1 MDSNKTHPKLEKL
14 SDRALIHR
22 QIMVNKLQQCW
33 VDGVLTPSIY
43 HVTTQALGPPNS
55 RLRPHA
61 LWPQVIQNKGGE
73 DQKLKSSELVA
84 NFYTNQKSIVILGR
98 PDTEKQISLLEI
110 AGQLAADASLDKHS
124 FIPAV
129 VNLSAFEAENKLH
142 FDQWVAREINRFY
155 GIPPEIS
162 AEWLDQNILLPL
174 FDGLHLIS
182 TGELRAHCLSEIE
195 KFWLKSSERRA
206 ILTLEPADHDT
217 LNSSDL
223 AEVVHLQPLPKPI
236 TLRYLKLLGRDLI
249 GLRRVLRRETPINQ
263 LAESPFL
270 LHVMCLAYTHEPYPD
285 LMLQDMKHVSDDP
298 EGEPTALFNRFFD
311 RLSLSQA
318 QFLYHEPTV
327 VKQSLMW
334 LAEKTAQRS
343 RLDFFWEDLQPSWLD
358 RRSDLFAYSLFSRT
372 ISGSIIG
379 FLTGLI
385 ISLVVTFG
393 QFGNPDFAF
402 GLPFLSQL
410 FRNPAVGLIS
420 GFLGGGL
427 VAMWDFLR
435 FRRQK
440 AGDLG
445 VFPIRA
451 ILFAVVIGLSFAFTQ
466 MIIFLLNQQS
476 LTAVSTPLLLI
487 GALAALT
494 GGVSF
499 ALLEGQ
505 KKTADHEIRFADRL
519 NWSWGNGFKGS
530 WRGILLGLILGTV
543 SLGAL
548 PLITTQLHQL
558 VPDWS
563 SNFLLYGTNPT
574 ETLTIHL
581 AFGAVIGALSG
592 FVLGFVYYGLKEQ
605 WSSFY
610 LQPEQVV
617 RNSLESGILAATF
630 SGLGITVVI
639 GALGLTAG
647 ASANDL
653 WGAMIGLIMALLL
666 AVICGTTFFW
676 RQGGAAVVN
685 HLILRIIL
693 WSSRRIPF
701 RMSHVFDDGVEML
714 HLYPVGAGYIFSHP
728 WLQNHLRNQL
738 ALLKG
743 QKEAL
748 KREKRARAQKK
759 GFFRRRTAIT

>member
-1 MDSNKTHPKLEKL
+1 MDSNKTLSKLEKL
-14 SDRALIHR
+14 SDRAKIHR

-61 LWPQVIQNKGGE
+61 LWPQVSQKKGDE
-73 DQKLKSSELVA
+73 DQKIKSSELIA
-84 NFYTNQKSIVILGR
+84 NFYTNQNSIVIVGR
-98 PDTEKQISLLEI
+98 PDTEKQMTLLE
-110 AGQLAADASLDKHS
+110 LAAQLVTDASLDKHS
-124 FIPAV
+124 FIPVV
-129 VNLSAFEAENKLH
+129 VNLSAFETGKNLS

-155 GIPPEIS
+155 GIPLEIT

-182 TGELRAHCLSEIE
+182 TSELRAHCLTEIE
-195 KFWLKSSERRA
+195 KNWVQSSERRV
-206 ILTLEPADHDT
+206 ILTLQPAEYDT
-217 LNSSDL
+217 FNSSNSV
-223 AEVVHLQPLPKPI
+223 EVVHLRPLSKPI

-249 GLRRVLRRETPINQ
+249 GLRRALRRETPINQ

-270 LHVMCLAYTHEPYPD
+270 LHVMCLAYTQEPYPD
-285 LMLQDMKHVSDDP
+285 LMLQDMKHVSDVS
-298 EGEPTALFNRFFD
+298 EEEPTALFNRFYD

-372 ISGSIIG
+372 IGGSLIG

-393 QFGNPDFAF
+393 QIGNSDFSF

-410 FRNPAVGLIS
+410 FRNPAVGVVS
-420 GFLGGGL
+420 GFVGGGL
-427 VAMWDFLR
+427 VAMWDFMR
-435 FRRQK
+435 FRQQK

-445 VFPIRA
+445 FFPVRA
-451 ILFAVVIGLSFAFTQ
+451 ILFSVVIGLGFAFTQ
-466 MIIFLLNQQS
+466 MIILLLNQQT
-476 LTAVSTPLLLI
+476 LAAVFTPLLII

-519 NWSWGNGFKGS
+519 NWSWSNGIKGS
-530 WRGILLGLILGTV
+530 WRGILLGLILGAV
-543 SLGAL
+543 LMGAL
-548 PLITTQLHQL
+548 PLLTAQLHLL
-558 VPDWS
+558 VPDWAGS
-563 SNFLLYGTNPT
+563 FFLYGTNPT
-574 ETLTIHL
+574 ETLTIYL
-581 AFGAVIGALSG
+581 AFGAILGTLIG

-630 SGLGITVVI
+630 SGLGITIII

-653 WGAMIGLIMALLL
+653 WGSMIGLIIALLT

-676 RQGGAAVVN
+676 RQGGAAVLN
-685 HLILRIIL
+685 HLILRIVL
-693 WSSRRIPF
+693 WSSKRIPF

-714 HLYPVGAGYIFSHP
+714 HLYPVGAGYVFTHP
-728 WLQNHLRNQL
+728 WLQNHLRDQL
-738 ALLKG
+738 ALLKE
-743 QKEAL
+743 QKEAV
-748 KREKRARAQKK
+748 KQEKRAKTKKK
-759 GFFRRRTAIT
+759 GFFRRRTALS